1 MRSFK
6 NIKIFLFA
14 TIFTTAVQLCFAD
27 TNSIVVKIS
36 EIRQRAEAATMPA
49 QSYSATVHQT
59 IWHVSPITS
68 FVLSGNAAS
77 SQSVQT
83 NEIEEADY
91 EVRCSTSGELHANK
105 GLSLKSNTQSTNA
118 NSTSVAPVQNAR
130 LMISMNPINALRHME
145 TLNSAIISD
154 DVYQNIPCFKISA
167 TGHRFGFILWVS
179 KTNSYVCRQ
188 IILQDSNTLFD
199 AQFEYKK
206 WNNCFVPLHTVITKP
221 SNGTRVTQDFSG
233 HAF

>member
-1 MRSFK
+1 MKSFK
-6 NIKIFLFA
+6 NIKLFLFA
-14 TIFTTAVQLCFAD
+14 TTLTTAVQLGFAD
-27 TNSIVVKIS
+27 TNSIVVKIN

-59 IWHVSPITS
+59 IWNVTPI
-68 FVLSGNAAS
+68 VPLVASGKAAS
-77 SQSVQT
+77 SQSAQT

-91 EVRCSTSGELHANK
+91 EVRCSTTGELHANK
-105 GLSLKSNTQSTNA
+105 GLSLKSNAQSTNT
-118 NSTSVAPVQNAR
+118 NSTSVVPGQNAR

-145 TLNSAIISD
+145 TLNSATISD
-154 DVYQNIPCFKISA
+154 DVYQNVPCYKISA
-167 TGHRFGFILWVS
+167 TDHRFGFILWVS

-233 HAF
+233 HTF